1 MSILVNKNTRLI
13 VQGVTGTQGMLHT
26 QKMQEYG
33 TNIVAGVTPGKGG
46 SEVFGIP
53 VYDTVEQAVKA
64 TGANTSIIYV
74 PAKYAPDSIFEAID
88 AQLDLVVCITEG
100 IPVLDLMS
108 IRSYLKNK
116 KTKLLGPNCPGVIT
130 PNECKVGILPA
141 SIHKKGHIG
150 VVSRSGTLTYEAV
163 NQLTQFSLG
172 QSTAVGIGG
181 DPIKGLGFI
190 DVLKMFND
198 DNDTHAIVMIGE
210 IGGTGEEEA
219 AQWIKENLK
228 KPLVTYIAGQ
238 TAPPGKRMGH
248 AGAIISGGKGTAQSK
263 NNALAE
269 SGAYVVKTPDMIG
282 ETTFNVLKH
291 TGLIDKCLIKS

>member
-13 VQGVTGTQGMLHT
+13 VQGITGTQGKLHT

-46 SEVFGIP
+46 LEVFGIP

-100 IPVLDLMS
+100 IPVLDLMT
-108 IRSYLKNK
+108 IKSYLKNK
-116 KTKLLGPNCPGVIT
+116 KTKLLGPNCPGVIP
-130 PNECKVGILPA
+130 PNECKAGILPA

-210 IGGTGEEEA
+210 IGASMG
-219 AQWIKENLK
+219 WMKL
-228 KPLVTYIAGQ
+228 IAL
-238 TAPPGKRMGH
+238 PG
-248 AGAIISGGKGTAQSK
+248 
-263 NNALAE
+263 
-269 SGAYVVKTPDMIG
+269 
-282 ETTFNVLKH
+282 
-291 TGLIDKCLIKS
+291 